1 MCTMYKFWNI
11 FSDKNCYNVFMNTE
25 LWQRHPKC
33 SQTSW
38 VDTSSTLKDHYFR
51 LEDLHIIVDNTGSK
65 VTDETT
71 MVFLLFKKILKI
83 VICLPMKHLKFLW
96 TRLNVS
102 VRSRS
107 NLNLEVL
114 VLRRGDNWSTWK
126 KTSWSKGENQQ
137 QTQPTYGFDAR
148 IWTWATL
155 VGGSLVYIM
164 LIGKLRHQHA
174 IGATGCC
181 YQYREGGRGGHLLS
195 LDLAFISPE
204 ELCRSWR
211 VLWAFVPQWPLCPKR
226 LK

>member
-1 MCTMYKFWNI
+1 MYQFWNI
-11 FSDKNCYNVFMNTE
+11 FSDKNCYNVFMNIE

-51 LEDLHIIVDNTGSK
+51 LEDLHIIVVNTGIK

-71 MVFLLFKKILKI
+71 MVFLLFKNIVKI
-83 VICLPMKHLKFLW
+83 VICLPMKHLELLW
-96 TRLNVS
+96 TRLNLS

-107 NLNLEVL
+107 NWNLEVL

-137 QTQPTYGFDAR
+137 QTQPTGSFDAG
-148 IWTWATL
+148 IWTRATL

-174 IGATGCC
+174 MVPLVAAINTGGRLFICYWIWLSYDLKNYADLGGCC
-181 YQYREGGRGGHLLS
+181 GPLSHSGH
-195 LDLAFISPE
+195 
-204 ELCRSWR
+204 
-211 VLWAFVPQWPLCPKR
+211 FVPR
-226 LK
+226 D

>member
-1 MCTMYKFWNI
+1 MYKFWNI
-11 FSDKNCYNVFMNTE
+11 FSDKNCYNIFMNTE
-25 LWQRHPKC
+25 LWQWHPKC

-38 VDTSSTLKDHYFR
+38 VDTSSTLNDHYFR

-71 MVFLLFKKILKI
+71 MVCLLFKKIVKI
-83 VICLPMKHLKFLW
+83 VICLPAKHLEFLW

-107 NLNLEVL
+107 NWNLEVL
-114 VLRRGDNWSTWK
+114 FLRRGDNWSTWR
-126 KTSWSKGENQQ
+126 KTSWSKGGNQQ
-137 QTQPTYGFDAR
+137 QTQTTYGFDAR

-155 VGGSLVYIM
+155 VGGSLVYVM
-164 LIGKLRHQHA
+164 LISELRHQDAMVPLAAA
-174 IGATGCC
+174 INT
-181 YQYREGGRGGHLLS
+181 RGGYLLL
-195 LDLAFISPE
+195 LDLAFVWPE

-211 VLWAFVPQWPLCPKR
+211 VLWAFVPQRPLCPKR